1 MSVDNGDVV
10 RGVLNM
16 TMVSGDEAK
25 NVFTWGVT
33 KVSIP
38 TWTDSA
44 IGGYIESAI
53 ELIFTELLSIISD
66 DMSFDTIDIYKRVG
80 VTWDYLTTVVPSW
93 SSTAVPSVLA
103 PGDAALLTAYTDLNR
118 VFGRK
123 FIYGLTE
130 DGLQD
135 GAFTAGVLSEMADAA
150 LEYIT
155 AYSGGTMGPL
165 DFLVP
170 GVWST
175 KVDGFV
181 AFGLVAVV
189 KNIVSYQRRR
199 KTNVGV

>member
-1 MSVDNGDVV
+1 MPVGDGDIV

-25 NVFTWGVT
+25 NVFTWEIA
-33 KVSIP
+33 KVSLGDWI
-38 TWTDSA
+38 DSA
-44 IGGYIESAI
+44 IGSYVEAAI
-53 ELIFTELLSIISD
+53 DLIFSEVASLITD
-66 DMSFDTIDIYKRVG
+66 DMSFDTIDIYKRDGDV
-80 VTWDYLTTVVPSW
+80 WDYLTTVVPTW

-103 PGDAALLTAYTDLNR
+103 PGDAALMTGYTALNR

-123 FIYGLTE
+123 FIYGFTE
-130 DGLQD
+130 DSLQD
-135 GAFTAGVLSEMADAA
+135 GSLTAGALAELADAA

-155 AYSGGTMGPL
+155 KYSGGTMGVT

-189 KNIVSYQRRR
+189 KNVISYQRRR
-199 KTNVGV
+199 KTNVGI